1 VPSLQVT
8 AALPDADA
16 AGAAAPADPALA
28 LLADAD
34 LSTPPCLLHAPRPPC
49 AAVVPSLHAT
59 GFALLSCAVETAGAS
74 IIAATHIAPHIT
86 ALSFATFM
94 CSSPQGNRPFQGRQE
109 YRNPRGGGIGR
120 QRSCGPGAVGN
131 APGKPDGVGSD
142 PMTVRNAWLLSLL
155 AFASAVPHAARAA
168 WMERTE
174 AIMGTRVYVQLWAD
188 DPVKGNAA
196 IEAVMAEMR
205 RIDALMSHYKPDS
218 QLSQINAHANSEPV
232 QVDKELFDLIKLSTH
247 YSQITEGA
255 FDITYASVG
264 YLYDYRRHLHPTQEQ
279 IQKALPAVN
288 WRNMLLDEE
297 RHSVR
302 FEHPGMRIDLGG
314 IGKGYAVDRGVG
326 ILKARGIQHAVVTA
340 GGDSRI
346 IGDHM
351 GRPWL
356 VAIRH
361 PDDPKKVV
369 TRIPLSDSA
378 MSTSGD
384 YERYFD
390 ENGVRYHHIIDP
402 RTGHS
407 ASKVRSATI
416 LAPTAT
422 QTDGM
427 SKTAF
432 VLGPEKALEIINR
445 MPEYD
450 AVFVCPDGRVLYSNG
465 LRPPVPRAAGAP
477 PAAPTATS
485 PRGPP

>member
-1 VPSLQVT
+1 MNRI
-8 AALPDADA
+8 
-16 AGAAAPADPALA
+16 AAPLTLV
-28 LLADAD
+28 LLV
-34 LSTPPCLLHAPRPPC
+34 C
-49 AAVVPSLHAT
+49 AAP
-59 GFALLSCAVETAGAS
+59 
-74 IIAATHIAPHIT
+74 
-86 ALSFATFM
+86 
-94 CSSPQGNRPFQGRQE
+94 
-109 YRNPRGGGIGR
+109 
-120 QRSCGPGAVGN
+120 
-131 APGKPDGVGSD
+131 
-142 PMTVRNAWLLSLL
+142 VRAD
-155 AFASAVPHAARAA
+155 

-174 AIMGTRVYVQLWAD
+174 AIMGTRCYVELWAD
-188 DPVKGNAA
+188 DPAKGNEAVD
-196 IEAVMAEMR
+196 AVMAELR
-205 RIDALMSHYKPDS
+205 RIDNLMSHYKPES
-218 QLSQINAHANSEPV
+218 QLSQINQYANERPV

-264 YLYDYRRHLHPTQEQ
+264 YLYDYPRHVHPTEEQ
-279 IQKALPAVN
+279 IREKLPADN

-297 RHSVR
+297 HHTVR

-314 IGKGYAVDRGVG
+314 IGKGYAVDRGID
-326 ILKARGIQHAVVTA
+326 ILKARGIERALVTA

-346 IGDHM
+346 IGDRM

-361 PDDPKKVV
+361 PDNPSKVV

-378 MSTSGD
+378 VSTSGD

-390 ENGVRYHHIIDP
+390 EGGVRYHHIIDP

-445 MPEYD
+445 MPQYD
-450 AVFVCPDGRVLYSNG
+450 AVFVLPDGRVLYSNG
-465 LRPPVPRAAGAP
+465 LRPAAPRPAGLP
-477 PAAPTATS
+477 SAPTAAS
-485 PRGPP
+485 SARP

>member
-1 VPSLQVT
+1 MTRLAPFLTVLLLA
-8 AALPDADA
+8 AALPVRAD
-16 AGAAAPADPALA
+16 
-28 LLADAD
+28 
-34 LSTPPCLLHAPRPPC
+34 
-49 AAVVPSLHAT
+49 
-59 GFALLSCAVETAGAS
+59 
-74 IIAATHIAPHIT
+74 
-86 ALSFATFM
+86 
-94 CSSPQGNRPFQGRQE
+94 
-109 YRNPRGGGIGR
+109 
-120 QRSCGPGAVGN
+120 
-131 APGKPDGVGSD
+131 
-142 PMTVRNAWLLSLL
+142 
-155 AFASAVPHAARAA
+155 

-174 AIMGTRVYVQLWAD
+174 AIMGTRCYVELWAD
-188 DPVKGNAA
+188 EPAKGNDA
-196 IEAVMAEMR
+196 IDAVMAELR
-205 RIDALMSHYKPDS
+205 RIDNLMSHYKPES
-218 QLSQINAHANSEPV
+218 QLSQINQYANERPV
-232 QVDKELFDLIKLSTH
+232 QVDKELFDLIRLSTH

-264 YLYDYRRHLHPTQEQ
+264 YLYNYPQHIRPTEAQ
-279 IQKALPAVN
+279 IRQALPAVN

-297 RHSVR
+297 HHTVR

-314 IGKGYAVDRGVG
+314 IGKGHAVDRGIDV
-326 ILKARGIQHAVVTA
+326 LKARGIARALVTA

-346 IGDHM
+346 IGDRM

-361 PDDPKKVV
+361 PDNPSKVV

-378 MSTSGD
+378 VSTSGD

-390 ENGVRYHHIIDP
+390 EDGVRYHHIIDP

-432 VLGPEKALEIINR
+432 VLGAEKALEIINR

-450 AVFVCPDGRVLYSNG
+450 AVFVLPDGRVLYSNG
-465 LRPPVPRAAGAP
+465 LRPPASRPADAP
-477 PAAPTATS
+477 PPAPTAS
-485 PRGPP
+485 SAVR